1 MERRADDAEREL
13 LQWKKVR
20 FMADKVGDEYGGFVT
35 GVAPFGLFIELVEHY
50 VEGLVHISSMADDY
64 YRFVEQQHV
73 LYGENTKKTYRLG
86 DKVGVQVVRVD
97 LERRQI
103 DLGLVDIL
111 ETVRAAGRPRQTRS
125 RVKGKIQKRSRP
137 GRRERAGKKR

>member
-1 MERRADDAEREL
+1 
-13 LQWKKVR
+13 
-20 FMADKVGDEYGGFVT
+20 
-35 GVAPFGLFIELVEHY
+35 
-50 VEGLVHISSMADDY
+50 MADDY

-86 DKVGVQVVRVD
+86 DKVAVQVVRVD

-111 ETVRAAGRPRQTRS
+111 ETVRDAGRPRQVRS
-125 RVKGKIQKRSRP
+125 RVKGRFRSARARD
-137 GRRERAGKKR
+137 GRSARKKRGSR